1 MKKEN
6 VLQVLRRLGFVPKE
20 LSEEMYQFEFARAKL
35 LFMVDGDD
43 ANCLTFI
50 YPCIYEMT
58 DENYMVIYDA
68 MQRLCRDVKY
78 VQPYMMDNHVW
89 LNYQHYL
96 VVPDVTEELLIH
108 MIYTLDLASN
118 HFNNTLKEI
127 YNEC

>member
-1 MKKEN
+1 
-6 VLQVLRRLGFVPKE
+6 
-20 LSEEMYQFEFARAKL
+20 
-35 LFMVDGDD
+35 MV
-43 ANCLTFI
+43 T
-50 YPCIYEMT
+50 
-58 DENYMVIYDA
+58 YDA